1 MCAMVNRLR
10 LRPAEEENNGSP
22 PSRDQITAKL
32 PVAAVDPLNVL
43 FNMLATR
50 DPSSSILQMQGAPV
64 RDLSKAQNVH
74 TRTFYVIDE
83 SESTPPVSVLSVRR
97 GSGPDT
103 FRLEVEISWAVA
115 EWLGRVGSAFWPIFG
130 AVEEQRERERKQ
142 AERRAR
148 FYERMARFKKAGR
161 IGFHRSRKV
170 TSPDHRAEI
179 VAVLMDRYQ
188 LERAAVDLG
197 IKEHGKAFRSA
208 LSKRRRRA
216 IHRLNAEGIGKRD
229 IAGRCKVSIG
239 LVQHVLRGLKKK

>member
-1 MCAMVNRLR
+1 MCAMANRLR
-10 LRPAEEENNGSP
+10 LRPAEEENNGSL
-22 PSRDQITAKL
+22 PSQDLVTGK
-32 PVAAVDPLNVL
+32 VAVPSGDPLNAL

-50 DPSSSILQMQGAPV
+50 DPSSSIFQMQGAPV

-74 TRTFYVIDE
+74 TRTFCLIDE

-142 AERRAR
+142 YERRAH
-148 FYERMARFKKAGR
+148 FDERMVRFKKAGR

-188 LERAAVDLG
+188 LEHKAVELA

-216 IHRLNAEGIGKRD
+216 IVRLNTEGLSKPE
-229 IAGRCKVSIG
+229 IADRLKVSIG
-239 LVQHVLRGLKKK
+239 LIDSVLRGPKKK

>member
-1 MCAMVNRLR
+1 MANRLR
-10 LRPAEEENNGSP
+10 LRPAEEENNGSL
-22 PSRDQITAKL
+22 PSRDLIKGKL
-32 PVAAVDPLNVL
+32 PVPAGDPLNVL
-43 FNMLATR
+43 FDMLATR
-50 DPSSSILQMQGAPV
+50 DSSSILPMQRAPV
-64 RDLSKAQNVH
+64 RHLSKAQNVH
-74 TRTFYVIDE
+74 TRTFCLIDE
-83 SESTPPVSVLSVRR
+83 SESAPPVSVLSVRR

-103 FRLEVEISWAVA
+103 FRVEIEISWGVA
-115 EWLGRVGSAFWPIFG
+115 EWLGRVGSSFWPIFG
-130 AVEEQRERERKQ
+130 AVEEKRERARKKT
-142 AERRAR
+142 ERRAR
-148 FYERMARFKKAGR
+148 FDERMVRFKKAGR

-170 TSPDHRAEI
+170 TSPNHRAKI

-188 LERAAVDLG
+188 LEYKAVELA